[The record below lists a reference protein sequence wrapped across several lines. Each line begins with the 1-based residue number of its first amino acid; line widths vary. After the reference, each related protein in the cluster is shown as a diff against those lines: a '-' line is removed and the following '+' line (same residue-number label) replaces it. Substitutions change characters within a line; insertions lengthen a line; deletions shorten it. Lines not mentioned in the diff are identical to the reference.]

1 MSSLL
6 DNLIGETS
14 CLLVSIPTNSVEPAL
29 AAQAGGADGLKVH
42 INVTHHATGIQFGAL
57 KEEAE
62 NIKKVIESVNI
73 PVGLVPGESLS
84 LSLDTLQK
92 AAELGITFVDSYCQF
107 WPASIHKVDGVDLW
121 AAFDSTYS
129 FDEMCTIAAFPWVDA
144 VEASIIPVSQYGAYL
159 SWRELGLYLELRRS
173 INKPL
178 IIPSQCRIRP
188 DDIPALKKLG
198 LNNFLMGAIALGREP
213 EQIEQ
218 MTREF
223 RQALEA

>member
-1 MSSLL
+1 
-6 DNLIGETS
+6 
-14 CLLVSIPTNSVEPAL
+14 V
-29 AAQAGGADGLKVH
+29 DGL
-42 INVTHHATGIQFGAL
+42 
-57 KEEAE
+57 
-62 NIKKVIESVNI
+62 
-73 PVGLVPGESLS
+73 
-84 LSLDTLQK
+84 
-92 AAELGITFVDSYCQF
+92 
-107 WPASIHKVDGVDLW
+107 DLW

-129 FDEMCTIAAFPWVDA
+129 FGEMCTIAAFPWVDA

-159 SWRELGLYLELRRS
+159 SWRELGLYLELKRS

>member
-1 MSSLL
+1 MSKLL
-6 DNLIGETS
+6 DKLTGERA

-29 AAQAGGADGLKVH
+29 AAEAGGADGLKVH
-42 INVTHHATGIQFGAL
+42 INVTHHATGIQFGTFQ
-57 KEEAE
+57 EEAE
-62 NIKKVIESVNI
+62 NIKKVIESVSI

-92 AAELGITFVDSYCQF
+92 AAELGISFVDSYCQF
-107 WPASIHKVDGVDLW
+107 WPASIHTVGGVDLW

-129 FDEMCTIAAFPWVDA
+129 FDEMRTIANFPWVDA
-144 VEASIIPVSQYGAYL
+144 VEASIVPVSQYGANL
-159 SWRELGLYLELRRS
+159 SWRDLGLYFQLKGA

-178 IIPSQCRIRP
+178 IIPSQCKIRP
-188 DDIPALKKLG
+188 DDIPALKNLG
-198 LNNFLMGAIALGREP
+198 LKNYLMGAIALGREP
-213 EQIEQ
+213 EQIER